1 MAKILSLLIGCIII
15 FLPLYTRFSSVNV
28 DRVSKALFL
37 LLLIPIIQLIQ
48 IKKIREF
55 PVEMKAC
62 FIACILHMIIF
73 QFEPASFSG
82 IFSSIAT
89 SLGMILLVKYHES
102 YKNEEIILNS
112 LVVASLIQCVIS
124 FSQYMGFDIYANS
137 ILLLNKEVSLHVNE
151 TNTFGSFANSNLFG
165 SFLALCL
172 PAFFRKKVL
181 YLAPIVLI
189 FILLSKSIMAIAA
202 TLAGVL
208 MFFKKYLEKYLY
220 ISFPFLIALGIYL
233 FPSES
238 SGRIELWDGLINR
251 IDISHFIFG
260 KSQSWFDSLELKIG
274 SEFINNEHNEFLSV
288 FNIFG
293 IFGLLFF
300 IYLFTKVIEN
310 KGKNLLFGCIT
321 LVSFVNMLG
330 NFPLHYAPTALIII
344 ISLAHCIKG
353 DYVSNLDR

>member
-37 LLLIPIIQLIQ
+37 LLLVPIIQLIQ

-55 PVEMKAC
+55 PSGLKLG
-62 FIACILHMIIF
+62 FITCILHMIIF

-82 IFSSIAT
+82 IFSSIAVG
-89 SLGMILLVKYHES
+89 LGMILLVKYHES
-102 YKNEEIILNS
+102 YKSEEIILNS
-112 LVVASLIQCVIS
+112 LVIASLTQCVIS
-124 FSQYMGFDIYANS
+124 FSQYMGFDIYANL
-137 ILLLNKEVSLHVNE
+137 ILLLNQSVSLHVNE

-172 PAFFRKKVL
+172 PAFFRKKIF
-181 YLAPIVLI
+181 YFAPIILV

-202 TLAGVL
+202 TLAGVM
-208 MFFKKYLEKYLY
+208 MFFKKDLEKYLY

-233 FPSES
+233 FPNES
-238 SGRIELWDGLINR
+238 SGRIELWDGLVHR
-251 IDISHFIFG
+251 VDILHFIIG
-260 KSQSWFDSLELKIG
+260 KSASWFDSLDLKIG

-288 FNIFG
+288 FNVFG

-300 IYLFTKVIEN
+300 IYIFLKVIEN
-310 KGKNLLFGCIT
+310 NGKSLIFGCIT
-321 LVSFVNMLG
+321 LTSFVNMLG

-344 ISLAHCIKG
+344 IAIAHCIKG